1 MKQGTKEAGGGGPK
15 QADGEQWE
23 AVDPS
28 EERQNLTE
36 EPALW
41 KQDQL
46 QRVDI
51 HGTCGMPL
59 LHALSPLPLPLSWKK
74 VCVTFDVFT
83 DLRLQEGPQCGA
95 VALVVAAGVMRQEGI
110 IVDEV
115 MDLVIENESERGGVT
130 KKTENDLKVCTMKT

>member
-1 MKQGTKEAGGGGPK
+1 
-15 QADGEQWE
+15 
-23 AVDPS
+23 
-28 EERQNLTE
+28 
-36 EPALW
+36 
-41 KQDQL
+41 
-46 QRVDI
+46 
-51 HGTCGMPL
+51 MPL
-59 LHALSPLPLPLSWKK
+59 LHALPPPPPPPQWEEGLRYFR
-74 VCVTFDVFT
+74 CFT